1 MKETVCENFE
11 ITIGEEGTGVVL
23 TFDLDDLTGLEE
35 LQDSMPLTSI
45 RSLSQDEKG
54 FHVEFSN
61 REDESGS
68 SVPVLFPL
76 QPGMEEVIDAIRTT
90 YGRLFVA
97 ALGEGDQPGS
107 SKIMFAREMLLP

>member
-35 LQDSMPLTSI
+35 LQDFMPLTHV
-45 RSLSQDEKG
+45 RSLQLDDQG

-61 REDESGS
+61 REDEAGNA
-68 SVPVLFPL
+68 VPVLFPL
-76 QPGMEEVIDAIRTT
+76 QPGMEEVIEAIRTT

-97 ALGEGDQPGS
+97 ALGNGDEPGT
-107 SKIMFAREMLLP
+107 SKVMFAREMLFA